1 MERTDMT
8 SSNNVQTTHIGA
20 NLREIHAAMLEI
32 VSMMNRPQQDDAL
45 LGEAGVKLDRALF
58 PLLVG
63 IERFGPIGVVDLADR
78 AGRDY
83 TTVSRQVA
91 KLEELGLVHRSAGRE
106 DKRVREA
113 VVTTAGKAVTEKID
127 AARERMGLEVFGSW
141 EPGEIADLARL
152 LTKFVATINTAEP
165 APTSPEPEQSRHSP

>member
-1 MERTDMT
+1 MT
-8 SSNNVQTTHIGA
+8 SSNNVQNTHIGA
-20 NLREIHAAMLEI
+20 SLREIHAAMLEI
-32 VSMMNRPQQDDAL
+32 VSVMNRPQQDEAL

-63 IERFGPIGVVDLADR
+63 IERLGPIGVVDLAER

-91 KLEELGLVHRSAGRE
+91 KLEELGLVHRSAGAQ

-113 VVTTAGKAVTEKID
+113 VVTAAGKAVTGKIN
-127 AARERMGLEVFGSW
+127 AARERLGRDVFSSW
-141 EPGEIADLARL
+141 EPGEIAELARL
-152 LTKFVATINTAEP
+152 MTKFVATI
-165 APTSPEPEQSRHSP
+165 TSPEPGRSHHTP